1 MSVWRVS
8 EIDVYGIKLIG
19 INAHTGEKLIFSIV
33 LFAGF
38 LVVRLILRAATAL
51 VFAGDRAHRFRFWTR
66 QTINISTTVLF
77 AIAFLSIWFDN
88 PRNLAT
94 AIGLV
99 TAGLAFALQNVVTAV
114 AGYLVILR
122 GKTFNVGDRIVMGGV
137 RGDVIALGFIQTTIM
152 EMGQPPAVQ
161 SAAPA
166 MWVTGRQFT
175 GRIVSVSNSVIFTEP
190 VYNYSRDFPLIWEEM
205 MLPIAYG
212 DDRTRAERILLDV
225 AEAHTNELRASGET
239 AIQAMMRSYAMPRA
253 ELVPRVYYRITDNWL
268 ELGLRFVAPAH
279 GARELKDTMSREIL
293 AAFDGAGIGIVSAT
307 YDIVG
312 MPPLRVEMSPVD
324 AAEEETIAPGVDPK
338 FCG

>member
-1 MSVWRVS
+1 MN
-8 EIDVYGIKLIG
+8 VYGVKLIG
-19 INAHTGEKLIFSIV
+19 IDAQTGEKLLFSLV

-38 LVVRLILRAATAL
+38 LLVRLLFRAATDL
-51 VFAGDRAHRFRFWTR
+51 IFVGNRAHRFRFWTR
-66 QTINISTTVLF
+66 QTINIVTTVLF
-77 AIAFLSIWFDN
+77 AIGFLSIWFDN

-122 GKTFNVGDRIVMGGV
+122 GKTFDVGDRVVMGGV

-161 SAAPA
+161 NASPA
-166 MWVTGRQFT
+166 VWVTGRQFT
-175 GRIVSVSNSVIFTEP
+175 GRIVSVSNSVIFANP

-205 MLPIAYG
+205 LLPIAYG
-212 DDRTRAERILLDV
+212 DDRVRAERILLDV
-225 AEAHTNELRASGET
+225 ADSHTRDLRADGET
-239 AIQAMMRSYAMPRA
+239 AIQAMMRRYAMPPA
-253 ELVPRVYYRITDNWL
+253 ELAPRVYYRITDNWL

-279 GARELKDTMSREIL
+279 GARELKDAMSREIL
-293 AAFDGAGIGIVSAT
+293 HAFDEAGIGIASAT

-312 MPPLRVEMSPVD
+312 MPPVRIAVSPANAAGAED
-324 AAEEETIAPGVDPK
+324 AS
-338 FCG
+338 